1 MTSCGFYSKGKL
13 HPEYVTIFAL
23 ATGFF
28 CLGHVALAWAMAARV
43 AVIAAPEL
51 AYPCLYHKKL
61 DVSFP
66 RVKGGGDAT
75 E

>member
-1 MTSCGFYSKGKL
+1 M
-13 HPEYVTIFAL
+13 HPQYVTIFAL
-23 ATGFF
+23 ATGFL
-28 CLGHVALAWAMAARV
+28 CLGHVALALALAARV

-51 AYPCLYHKKL
+51 AYPGLYHKKL

-66 RVKGGGDAT
+66 RVQGGGDAT